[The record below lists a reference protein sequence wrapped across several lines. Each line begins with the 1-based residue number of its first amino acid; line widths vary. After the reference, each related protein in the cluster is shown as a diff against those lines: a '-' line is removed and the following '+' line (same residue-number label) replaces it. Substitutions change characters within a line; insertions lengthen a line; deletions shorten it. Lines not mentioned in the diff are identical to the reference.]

1 MNYLEV
7 FVAAGLAAIAAITW
21 AQPPV
26 PFYAANVTRI
36 DKAGPGTVVIV
47 TKDSPETVGA
57 WYRKN
62 LAEAT
67 GEHKT
72 DDGAVIFYTQSG
84 ATVDVER
91 GNRFAP
97 ETRIGLAWDAKKFGG
112 YAGK

>member
-1 MNYLEV
+1 MRYLEV
-7 FVAAGLAAIAAITW
+7 FVIAGLAAIAVATW

-26 PFYAANVTRI
+26 PLYAANVTQI
-36 DKAGPGTVVIV
+36 DKPSPGSVVIA
-47 TKDSPETVGA
+47 TKDSPDVVSA

-72 DDGAVIFYTQSG
+72 NDGAVIFYTRSG
-84 ATVDVER
+84 ATVDVEP
-91 GNRFAP
+91 GNRFEP
-97 ETRIGLAWDAKKFGG
+97 NTRIGLVWDAKKFGA